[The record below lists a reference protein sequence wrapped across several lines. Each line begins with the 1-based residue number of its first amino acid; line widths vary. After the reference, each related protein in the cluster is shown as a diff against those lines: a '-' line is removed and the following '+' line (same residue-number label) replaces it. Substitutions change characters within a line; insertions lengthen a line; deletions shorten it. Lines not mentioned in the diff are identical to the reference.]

1 MAAARNHETQCKK
14 CGKHVFV
21 FEHLMGVPGGKEK
34 EEATCPNCGNVV
46 YEAMTDGWFETSI
59 IEEQESP
66 ILDTC
71 TFGKTIVTDTGIE
84 YSFLATKRENH
95 FRELWRVSGK
105 SEKDYVFDILCHIGE
120 KDIETNDYTD
130 FCRAY
135 LCALK
140 LSQNEDFAKES
151 PIHNDFQKYFIKTVR
166 GSGIKVNLQII
177 INEELL

>member
-1 MAAARNHETQCKK
+1 MATARNHETLCKK

-21 FEHLMGVPGGKEK
+21 FEHLTGVPGGKEK
-34 EEATCPNCGNVV
+34 EEASCPNCGNVV

-66 ILDTC
+66 VLGTH

-84 YSFLATKRENH
+84 YSFLATKREND
-95 FRELWRVSGK
+95 FYELWRVLGK
-105 SEKDYVFDILCHIGE
+105 CEKDYVFDILYHIGT

-135 LCALK
+135 LYALK
-140 LSQNEDFAKES
+140 FSQNEDIAKES
-151 PIHNDFQKYFIKTVR
+151 PIHNDFQKYFIKTIR
-166 GSGIKVNLQII
+166 ESDIKVNLQTI